1 MTGAPRGV
9 LHLVVGPSGAGKDT
23 LLAAAMAVRPDI
35 LFPRRVITRPE
46 GAGGEPHIAATMA
59 EFDAAEASG
68 AFALSW
74 RAHGLAYGVP
84 ADVAEALA
92 AGRHVAVNVS
102 RAVIPLAL
110 SRLAPVRVLAVTAS
124 PAALA
129 DRLAAR
135 GREDAADI
143 AARLARAAFAL
154 PDGVDAAM
162 IRNDGSLAKGV
173 AAMLAALA
181 PPPVNHRAPDG
192 AVLDPSAPDGATL
205 NCDAP
210 EGATLKYSAPDGAA
224 LTKCAPDGATLTKC
238 APDGAALMHADA
250 PEGPTR

>member
-1 MTGAPRGV
+1 
-9 LHLVVGPSGAGKDT
+9 
-23 LLAAAMAVRPDI
+23 
-35 LFPRRVITRPE
+35 
-46 GAGGEPHIAATMA
+46 
-59 EFDAAEASG
+59 
-68 AFALSW
+68 
-74 RAHGLAYGVP
+74 
-84 ADVAEALA
+84 
-92 AGRHVAVNVS
+92 
-102 RAVIPLAL
+102 
-110 SRLAPVRVLAVTAS
+110 
-124 PAALA
+124 
-129 DRLAAR
+129 RLAAR